1 MPFKARSNDQ
11 NKVIV
16 VGIAKTL
23 DDAALSDMFGLYGTV
38 AEAKV
43 VKNDKGESRGFGF
56 VTYAGAAAKNKAIKH
71 MHQSTVDG
79 RVLTVRD
86 VIPKADREPEAA
98 KSDKPKTGVCWA
110 FQKGLCEKGD
120 ACKYPHDVKD
130 GEYGSCFEFA
140 QQGKCKRGDACK
152 FLHGPKEKETDKFAS
167 DDEDEADAAEKPV
180 VAKVEVD
187 PTKPRVCFAFQKGK
201 CHRGKSCMFLHEM
214 LTTEVAASTPVETKK
229 RKRDET
235 TPQEELEILFQAED
249 DALLKYEQAKSA
261 RMAKEAE
268 IASSSGGAKTTKD
281 APKPVKKE
289 APAKKEAAAKMEAP
303 VKKEAPVTKDAP
315 AKKDAT
321 VKKVV
326 KKEVPVKKEAPKA
339 KAIVTKMPVTA
350 PIDMGA
356 AFDSSDD
363 EKPAAKKAK
372 KTTDGKP
379 RLLASD
385 HRKLRQEK
393 KKAALAL
400 LKSKKEIAVA
410 HD

>member
-98 KSDKPKTGVCWA
+98 KTDKPKTGVCWA

-120 ACKYPHDVKD
+120 ACKYPHEVKD

-152 FLHGPKEKETDKFAS
+152 FLHGPKEKEADKFAS
-167 DDEDEADAAEKPV
+167 DDEDEKDDAPEKQV
-180 VAKVEVD
+180 VKTEVD
-187 PTKPRVCFAFQKGK
+187 PTKPRVCFAFQNGK
-201 CHRGKSCMFLHEM
+201 CHRGKSCMFLHER
-214 LTTEVAASTPVETKK
+214 LPTEVATTDTKK
-229 RKRDET
+229 RKRDEL
-235 TPQEELEILFQAED
+235 TPQEELEVLFQAED

-281 APKPVKKE
+281 AAKPIKKDAPAKKE
-289 APAKKEAAAKMEAP
+289 TPAKKDAPAKKEAI
-303 VKKEAPVTKDAP
+303 
-315 AKKDAT
+315 

-326 KKEVPVKKEAPKA
+326 KKEVAVKKEAPKA
-339 KAIVTKMPVTA
+339 KAIVTKVPVTA

-400 LKSKKEIAVA
+400 LKSKKEIAVT
-410 HD
+410 HE